1 MFDVW
6 KDIPKVY
13 MLACCSGT
21 EKQIEFFFNGR
32 QDAVSSSGWLGGW
45 LDQMMP
51 QYIHPSCFCHPVLHN
66 FG

>member
-45 LDQMMP
+45 LDQMIP
-51 QYIHPSCFCHPVLHN
+51 
-66 FG
+66 

>member
-13 MLACCSGT
+13 MLACSSGT

-32 QDAVSSSGWLGGW
+32 QDAVKVHLAGWVAGW
-45 LDQMMP
+45 
-51 QYIHPSCFCHPVLHN
+51 IR
-66 FG
+66 